1 MLTKRVNFQVQKNYL
16 SIDILSKVWLIL
28 MSVSLQCSFYS
39 EVMVVAESLQN
50 KVISG
55 MDTAEAWNEMSVELL
70 RCAKVNATFKCS
82 SITTV

>member
-28 MSVSLQCSFYS
+28 MSISLQCSFYS
-39 EVMVVAESLQN
+39 EVLVVAESLQN

-70 RCAKVNATFKCS
+70 RCAKVNATFK
-82 SITTV
+82 

>member
-1 MLTKRVNFQVQKNYL
+1 M
-16 SIDILSKVWLIL
+16 SI
-28 MSVSLQCSFYS
+28 SLQCSFYS

-70 RCAKVNATFKCS
+70 RCAKVNATFKSS
-82 SITTV
+82 SITTD